1 MEARGRIVRVLA
13 MRKGVSAKTGN
24 EWKALPFVFEYFE
37 NQTDRYPD
45 SVLLETFDTKEME
58 TIGRAIE
65 KDAEGKAVLKDGE
78 YKMSCAVLAK
88 CAFGLRA
95 KQYNGQN
102 GTRWYNEVRKYRIEF
117 GEGTQAEDAPVQPER
132 KHITRPEDAVLPE
145 HIGELKENVRAMVKN
160 GEEPEQENDE
170 LPF

>member
-13 MRKGVSAKTGN
+13 IRKGVSAKTGN
-24 EWKALPFVFEYFE
+24 EWKAMPFVFEYFE

-58 TIGRAIE
+58 TISRAIE

-78 YKMSCAVLAK
+78 YKMSCAVLAT
-88 CAFGLRA
+88 CTFGLRA
-95 KQYNGQN
+95 KQYNGQD

-117 GEGTQAEDAPVQPER
+117 DEGTQTEEAAAQPER
-132 KHITRPEDAVLPE
+132 KQITKPEDAVNPE
-145 HIGELKENVRAMVKN
+145 HIEELKENVRAMVKN
-160 GEEPEQENDE
+160 TEEPEQEDDD

>member
-58 TIGRAIE
+58 TISKAVE
-65 KDAEGKAVLKDGE
+65 KDAEGKAVLRDGE

-88 CAFGLRA
+88 CTFGLRA
-95 KQYNGQN
+95 KQYTGQD

-117 GEGTQAEDAPVQPER
+117 DEGTQAEEAAAQPER
-132 KHITRPEDAVLPE
+132 KRITKSEDAVNPE
-145 HIGELKENVRAMVKN
+145 HIEELRENVKAMVKKA
-160 GEEPEQENDE
+160 EEPEHEDDE